1 MRHGFPK
8 PGMLSKRAL
17 AGGGLAGVVALALAA
32 YVWQPGDPVSDALTN
47 LDALRN
53 LPPNRWV
60 VYDRGGTDGWTRQGH
75 AGMAFDAARGV
86 LVVFGSDTH
95 GENFDNAI
103 HEFQPLSRR
112 WTTAYPPSDPSTYR
126 VDDRGRP
133 VAGGDR
139 VRPWA
144 MHTYDTVEYDP
155 AQRGIIVA
163 STTEH
168 SRLPVPTGPIKDHP
182 AWLYRPA
189 TGTWEMHANAG
200 QPSPKFF
207 GGGLAYDE
215 NRDVIIGYRH
225 DIWELG
231 PDRRQWQKVGA
242 PGVHDME
249 FSLIFDPARNRAFV
263 FGGYRGTCDVHAYRP
278 GALPGSPGEWQLQRP
293 RAGPCPLL
301 KNSPA
306 ALDRNQGLFLVVA
319 NDRAAGRAGGE
330 GAASFVY
337 DPDAME
343 YRELTEAELPPVGM
357 NYMMTWHKDL
367 GVFLLVTGSW
377 KDPVTVWALRLDRS
391 QL

>member
-1 MRHGFPK
+1 MRRWFPE
-8 PGMLSKRAL
+8 PGARSKRAL
-17 AGGGLAGVVALALAA
+17 VGGSLAGVVALALVAFL
-32 YVWQPGDPVSDALTN
+32 WRSGDPMSDVLAN
-47 LDALRN
+47 LDMLRN

-60 VYDRGGTDGWTRQGH
+60 VYDRGGADGWTRQEH
-75 AGMAFDAARGV
+75 AGMTLDAARGV
-86 LVVFGSDTH
+86 LVVFGSNTH
-95 GENFDNAI
+95 GENFDNAV
-103 HEFQPLSRR
+103 HEFQLLSRR
-112 WTTAYPPSDPSTYR
+112 WTTVYPPSDPSTYR

-133 VAGGDR
+133 VAGDDGL
-139 VRPWA
+139 RPWA

-155 AQRGIIVA
+155 AHRVIIVA

-168 SRLPVPTGPIKDHP
+168 SRLPAPTGPIKDHP
-182 AWLYRPA
+182 AWLYHPA

-215 NRDVIIGYRH
+215 NRDVVIGYRH

-242 PGVHDME
+242 PGEHDME
-249 FSLIFDPARNRAFV
+249 FGVVFDPARNRAFV
-263 FGGYRGTCDVHAYRP
+263 FGDYRATCDVHAYRP
-278 GALPGSPGEWQLQRP
+278 GGSPGSAGEWQVQRP
-293 RAGPCPLL
+293 RKGPCPLL
-301 KNSPA
+301 KNLPV
-306 ALDRNQGLFLVVA
+306 ALDRNQGAFLVVA
-319 NDRAAGRAGGE
+319 RDRANGQTGRE
-330 GAASFVY
+330 GAATFVY

-343 YRELTEAELPPVGM
+343 YHKLPEGKLPPIGM

-367 GVFLLVTGSW
+367 GFFLLVTGSW